1 MTPKLIPALAALCVL
16 SAAAAAEAQSQ
27 TKPVSTPPAGDYL
40 TLEQLREKYREP
52 GAKFMTIKG
61 VEVYYQDEG
70 QGPAILMV
78 HGSSSTLKT
87 WDRIAE
93 VLKAHYRVIRYDV
106 PPGGLSGPVSDEVA
120 AHVRPE
126 DIPEA
131 LLTNLGVK
139 SATVIGVSSG
149 GTMGYFLAAKRPDM
163 VERLVLSNT
172 PADVVN
178 TAPMKVSKALDAE
191 QKQAGEAAG
200 DGYKRRSFWTA
211 FWDFFAGE
219 PDRIPTSLRDQ
230 YYDINR
236 KTPQKNRF
244 ALSAVVA
251 NHALT
256 LETAAKVTC
265 PVLLL
270 WGERDP
276 LLPDAAADVLASY
289 LKNADLSKILLPDVG
304 HYPPIEVPDRYAQLV
319 AAYIEAATPVK
330 PKAPP
335 PKDR

>member
-1 MTPKLIPALAALCVL
+1 MLRPLTPVLAAFLLLGSGSMPVQAQTP
-16 SAAAAAEAQSQ
+16 SA
-27 TKPVSTPPAGDYL
+27 PAGPYL
-40 TLEQLREKYREP
+40 TVEQLRDKYREP
-52 GAKFMTIKG
+52 GAAFMTIKG
-61 VEVYYQDEG
+61 VEVYYKDEG
-70 QGPAILMV
+70 KGPAILMV

-87 WDRIAE
+87 YDRIAE
-93 VLKAHYRVIRYDV
+93 ILKTRYRIIRYDV
-106 PPGGLSGPVSDEVA
+106 PPGGLSGTVSDAVVA
-120 AHVRPE
+120 AGVRPE

-139 SATVIGVSSG
+139 SATVVGVSSG
-149 GTMGYFLAAKRPDM
+149 GTMGYFLAAKRPDL
-163 VERLVLSNT
+163 VERLILSNT

-178 TAPMKVSKALDAE
+178 TAPMALSKALAAE
-191 QKQAGEAAG
+191 QKLAGEAAG
-200 DGYKRRSFWTA
+200 DGYKRRAFWDA
-211 FWDFFAGE
+211 FWDFFSGE
-219 PDRIPTSLRDQ
+219 PDRIPPALREQ

-236 KTPQKNRF
+236 RVPEKHRF

-251 NHALT
+251 NHQLT

-276 LLPDAAADVLASY
+276 LLPTAAAHVLAGY
-289 LKNADLSKILLPDVG
+289 LKNADVSTLLLPDVG
-304 HYPPIEVPDRYAQLV
+304 HYPPIEVPDRYAQLI
-319 AAYIEAATPVK
+319 AAYIEDATPMK